1 MLRTDRVLIV
11 AQGLEYERIMA
22 AISLHHPTKLIILRS
37 IEDVSANLRRRV
49 DNIIMNIVEEIQSPQ
64 GRRAFP
70 WINRDK
76 IFYNEYKIDF
86 FNLTKA
92 IAQID
97 QIISAEKKAGNNVT
111 IDLSSGNTIIRLAL
125 FLCSRLHELPTTYCV
140 AGKYAPERPPSTTG
154 ESDISIESI
163 SFSVQKHVELPEV
176 PIVVLEVPFEVL
188 KKIVEHEGE
197 IDSIKALTKLLKGD
211 SVSQSDIV
219 KVSRRVETLEGL
231 GYVQRQRKGRKIA
244 ILVTD
249 KGQAIVDLAEAPSFA
264 HA

>member
-1 MLRTDRVLIV
+1 MLGTDRVLIV

-37 IEDVSANLRRRV
+37 IEDVSTNLRQRV
-49 DNIIMNIVEEIQSPQ
+49 NKIINSIIEEIQSPQ

-76 IFYNEYKIDF
+76 IFHKEHQIDF

-97 QIISAEKKAGNNVT
+97 QIVSAEKKAGNNVT

-125 FLCSRLHELPTTYCV
+125 YICSRLHELPTTYCV
-140 AGKYAPERPPSTTG
+140 AGKYAPEQPRAAG
-154 ESDISIESI
+154 ERDISVESI

-176 PIVVLEVPFEVL
+176 PFVVQKVPFDIL

-197 IDSIKALTKLLKGD
+197 IDSIKALTKLIKSD
-211 SVSQSDIV
+211 SVTQSDIV
-219 KVSRRVETLEGL
+219 KVSRRIESLEGL
-231 GYVQRQRKGRKIA
+231 GYVRRKRKGRKIT
-244 ILVTD
+244 IQVTE
-249 KGQAIVDLAEAPSFA
+249 KGQAVVDLAEAPSFS